1 MVHNL
6 IMNFKY
12 TSTFSSVLRPLVSEE
27 KDKYLALASLMQV
40 GNFIPDIDTE
50 KNVDLLPVAFNAAVV
65 NRVNKNGDVIDTD
78 TAIASYKDFVNKPI
92 NIEHNRER
100 IVGVILTAG
109 FSEFGSDASLSED
122 QIKDFKKPFN
132 ITLGGVIWKISNPD
146 LASKIEDSSD
156 ATSDKYQ
163 SVSASWELGFNDYNV
178 VMIDGE
184 SKNIEDGS
192 TISDASEIESIKN
205 NLKAFG
211 GSGKVNQ
218 RKFVY
223 RKVIGNIVPLGV
235 GLTEAPAADVKGI
248 ATVKSEASIQIKEE
262 NISNIDNLNVNI
274 DNDNKVMKIQSVKD
288 ITDESLKQATAS
300 QISDLIE
307 QELKLASEKYTAEK
321 AIVEQSLKDAN
332 EKYNTLSAA
341 QDSLQKEIAALKAS
355 LEAVESEKKA
365 ILANEKFNER
375 MNAFDSEYEL
385 DSETRQVLASDIA
398 GLDEDS
404 FAAYKNKMAVFMKS
418 KKKTGKEKEDQ
429 KEDSKES
436 KASVVQIVE
445 DVADKAE
452 KQVVNIPMTS
462 SASEDSFFNK
472 YKQAFDYD
480 GFIVR

>member
-1 MVHNL
+1 
-6 IMNFKY
+6 MNFKY